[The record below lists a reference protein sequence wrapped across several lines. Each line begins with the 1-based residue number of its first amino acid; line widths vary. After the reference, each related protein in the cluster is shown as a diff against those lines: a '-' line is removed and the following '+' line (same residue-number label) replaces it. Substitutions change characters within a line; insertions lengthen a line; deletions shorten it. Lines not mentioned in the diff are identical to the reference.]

1 MLEKR
6 SDITADLSKRL
17 ENARLLIPQISKNSF
32 TTIHDPVAGAVAAY
46 LTKGQKAAIIMVCE
60 KSNLLK
66 DVGDLKA
73 LLSIEG
79 ISNPKI
85 VLRDKDASYICLKRL
100 KNARKNGH
108 QIPDHFDM
116 RLRVASLPPQLR
128 NLARVQSCPRTCI
141 LRNECQFAAFL
152 TKIKRAN
159 NGTIIAMSEDEFV
172 VSSAQEGR
180 PRVRIIIRPVTA
192 IKESVDQRSLR
203 FRDLKK
209 ALIQTEMLCGT
220 EKKKKESIRKITYK
234 TKLNAERLFRDS
246 TLTRNQ
252 ALSLVGEIH
261 QALCQIQKLCQVE
274 LVGSGPERTAWR
286 KNLNHALE
294 ITNLEADELFEI
306 NGHILTVI
314 KSEGR

>member
-100 KNARKNGH
+100 KNA
-108 QIPDHFDM
+108 
-116 RLRVASLPPQLR
+116 
-128 NLARVQSCPRTCI
+128 
-141 LRNECQFAAFL
+141 
-152 TKIKRAN
+152 
-159 NGTIIAMSEDEFV
+159 
-172 VSSAQEGR
+172 
-180 PRVRIIIRPVTA
+180 
-192 IKESVDQRSLR
+192 
-203 FRDLKK
+203 
-209 ALIQTEMLCGT
+209 
-220 EKKKKESIRKITYK
+220 
-234 TKLNAERLFRDS
+234 
-246 TLTRNQ
+246 
-252 ALSLVGEIH
+252 
-261 QALCQIQKLCQVE
+261 
-274 LVGSGPERTAWR
+274 
-286 KNLNHALE
+286 
-294 ITNLEADELFEI
+294 
-306 NGHILTVI
+306 
-314 KSEGR
+314 